1 MEQLRQLT
9 VMHVDELKASM
20 DWENPEWRKRFWAF
34 MGLAA
39 LPILKRLDEE
49 GRVPNIA
56 PKEPVRIGLSIKKIL
71 NMVERDFGR
80 TSMMHVVGCVIEMLG
95 HSLSPLDTSIIKK
108 LVAEGVEIGEIKKVF
123 CYNR

>member
-20 DWENPEWRKRFWAF
+20 DWENLELRRRFWAF

-39 LPILKRLDEE
+39 LPTLKRLDEE
-49 GRVPNIA
+49 GRVPNLA
-56 PKEPVRIGLSIKKIL
+56 PKEMVRIGLSIKKIL

-80 TSMMHVVGCVIEMLG
+80 TSMKHVVGCVSNMLG
-95 HSLSPLDTSIIKK
+95 HSLSPLDTSIIEK
-108 LVAEGVEIGEIKKVF
+108 LVAEGVEIEGIRKVV
-123 CYNR
+123 CYSR